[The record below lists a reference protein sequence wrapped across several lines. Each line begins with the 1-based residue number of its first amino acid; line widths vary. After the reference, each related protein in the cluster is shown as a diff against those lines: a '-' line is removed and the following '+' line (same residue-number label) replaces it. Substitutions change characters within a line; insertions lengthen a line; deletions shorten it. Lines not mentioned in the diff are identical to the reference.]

1 MKKYL
6 FLLFIISQ
14 IIFHTQI
21 LAAEESQYQ
30 QYISKLKKQDKSG
43 KDINNPV
50 YPLYRA
56 HSEQYYPT
64 RSTSKATILSATM
77 PGLGQAYAD
86 NYLKAVIF
94 LSAEI
99 GVFSLASYNIARAL
113 HYKEHKEFRT
123 GFFDDKSGIFLDRDQ
138 VDSRIAD
145 HTLRGTLFLITGIG
159 IHVWNILDASK
170 TAENF
175 NNRRISLQMQH
186 TNSGMNALIFTHHF

>member
-6 FLLFIISQ
+6 ILLFIISQ

-30 QYISKLKKQDKSG
+30 KYISKLKKQDNSG

-50 YPLYRA
+50 YPLYRT
-56 HSEQYYPT
+56 HSDQYYPT

-86 NYLKAVIF
+86 NYLKAVVF

-113 HYKEHKEFRT
+113 HYKEHGEFRT
-123 GFFDDKSGIFLDRDQ
+123 GFYDEKTNIFLDRDQ
-138 VDSRIAD
+138 IDSRIAD

-170 TAENF
+170 TAENY
-175 NNRRISLQMQH
+175 NNRRISLQMQL
-186 TNSGMNALIFTHHF
+186 TNSGMNALIFTHQF

>member
-6 FLLFIISQ
+6 ILLFIISQ
-14 IIFHTQI
+14 IIFHPQI
-21 LAAEESQYQ
+21 FAAEESQYQ
-30 QYISKLKKQDKSG
+30 KYITKLKKQDKSRN
-43 KDINNPV
+43 DINNPV

-56 HSEQYYPT
+56 HSDQYYPT

-86 NYLKAVIF
+86 NYLKAVVF

-113 HYKEHKEFRT
+113 HYKEHNEFRT
-123 GFFDDKSGIFLDRDQ
+123 GFFDEKSDIFLDRNQ
-138 VDSRIAD
+138 IDSRIAD

-175 NNRRISLQMQH
+175 NNRRFSLQTQL
-186 TNSGMNALIFTHHF
+186 NNNRMNALIFTYQF

>member
-6 FLLFIISQ
+6 ILLFIISQ

-30 QYISKLKKQDKSG
+30 KYITKLKKQDNSG
-43 KDINNPV
+43 IDNNNPV
-50 YPLYRA
+50 YPLYRP
-56 HSEQYYPT
+56 HSDQYYPT

-86 NYLKAVIF
+86 NYLKAVVF
-94 LSAEI
+94 LTAEI
-99 GVFSLASYNIARAL
+99 GVFSLASYNIARAF
-113 HYKEHKEFRT
+113 HYKEHNEFST
-123 GFFDDKSGIFLDRDQ
+123 GFFDEKTNMFLDRDQ
-138 VDSRIAD
+138 IDSRIAD

-159 IHVWNILDASK
+159 IHIWNILDASK

-175 NNRRISLQMQH
+175 NNRRISLQMQL
-186 TNSGMNALIFTHHF
+186 TNTGMNALIFTHQF

>member
-6 FLLFIISQ
+6 IPLFIISQ

-21 LAAEESQYQ
+21 LGAEESQYQ
-30 QYISKLKKQDKSG
+30 KYITKLKKQDNSG
-43 KDINNPV
+43 KDFNTPV
-50 YPLYRA
+50 YPLYRT
-56 HSEQYYPT
+56 HSDQYYPT

-86 NYLKAVIF
+86 NYLKAVVF

-99 GVFSLASYNIARAL
+99 GIFSLASYNIARAL
-113 HYKEHKEFRT
+113 HYKEHNEFRT
-123 GFFDDKSGIFLDRDQ
+123 GFFDEKTNMFLDRDQ
-138 VDSRIAD
+138 IDSRIAD

-175 NNRRISLQMQH
+175 NNRRISLQMQL
-186 TNSGMNALIFTHHF
+186 TNSGMNALIFTHQF